1 MLFVK
6 QIQTQGIHNVLIITQ
21 ASDCVLPLIHIY
33 ASKRLCSPFYSNFSR
48 SRGEPYSKLGA
59 QSVLALKNHRSGRL
73 YSITGNA
80 HIVQHESG

>member
-48 SRGEPYSKLGA
+48 SR
-59 QSVLALKNHRSGRL
+59 V
-73 YSITGNA
+73 
-80 HIVQHESG
+80 